1 MPIRINLLNEA
12 LAAEEVRRRDP
23 VKRSIFLGVF
33 LVAMMLAWL
42 SSTWL
47 EYKLAQQTKVRLE
60 GEISSRTNDFVGVL
74 NRMKRIADAQKKL
87 TALQSLSTSRFYQA
101 DLMNALQQVYMPGVQ
116 LMRVKVDQSYTIK
129 EGVPDKTNSFGV
141 VHGRPPSSTEHVVLK
156 IEARD
161 ASTSPGDQVNNY
173 KDALNRQAYF
183 KANLD
188 PTNAVKLTSLS
199 SPQTG
204 PNGKL
209 YVLFSLESHYADK
222 TR

>member
-12 LAAEEVRRRDP
+12 LAAEELRRRDP
-23 VKRSIFLGVF
+23 VKRAIFLGIF

-60 GEISSRTNDFVGVL
+60 EEISSRTNDFIGIL
-74 NRMKRIADAQKKL
+74 NQMKRIADAQHKL
-87 TALQSLSTSRFYQA
+87 TSLQSLSTNRFYQA
-101 DLMNALQQVYMPGVQ
+101 DLMNALQQIYVPGVQ
-116 LMRVKVDQSYTIK
+116 LVRLKLDQSYTIK

-141 VHGRPPSSTEHVVLK
+141 VHGHPPGSTEHIVLK
-156 IEARD
+156 IDARD
-161 ASTSPGDQVNNY
+161 ASFNPGDQVNNY
-173 KDALNRQAYF
+173 KDAFSRQNYF

-188 PTNAVKLTSLS
+188 PTNAVKLISLS
-199 SPQTG
+199 SPETG

-209 YVLFSLESHYADK
+209 FVLFSLESHYADK